1 MKKSALNKWAEQLA
15 LGRTVYRG
23 QLGSLLIFLAIG
35 VLMMAGYLT
44 ELRDI
49 LLSLLFAGVLYE
61 AEGLRGDVQYY
72 GELWFRDLK

>member
-1 MKKSALNKWAEQLA
+1 MKKSALDKWAEQLA
-15 LGRTVYRG
+15 IGRIVYHG
-23 QLGSLLIFLAIG
+23 QLGALLIFLAIG
-35 VLMMAGYLT
+35 ILVMVGYLT

-61 AEGLRGDVQYY
+61 VEGLRGDVQYY